1 VTATS
6 GVDAPA
12 TVRLAEVLA
21 ALSLATDAGNGF
33 PLEKSLRN
41 AVIAVRLGARLDL
54 EARPLSDVFYVALL
68 RSIGCTAYAHETA
81 ALLGG
86 DDVAFHPL
94 YEQLELGHP
103 GRMALDVVTGMGA
116 WARPATRARS
126 VVRFIAVGPRKGR
139 EAAASACEVSV
150 SLARRLGLSPSVAG
164 GLDQV
169 YERWDGRG
177 GALALRGE
185 AVCLAARIT
194 HLAEIAGIALL
205 DGGAAAARDAVAG
218 RRGGHFDPHVADAF
232 AGCADEVLEG
242 LESDDMLEA
251 ALAAE
256 PPPRA
261 AFPRGDLERF
271 TAAFGDFADLKSPWT
286 PGHSTRVAELAG
298 AAASD
303 GERDPLVLAG
313 HLHDL
318 GRAAVPNGI
327 WDKPHR
333 LGAAGWERV
342 RLHPYY
348 TERILA
354 RAGAFAALAPLAGAH
369 HERLDGSGYH
379 RGLWAASLT
388 RPMRVL
394 GAADVYAAMTAD
406 RPHRPA
412 LAPDAA
418 ARTLRAEAAA
428 GRLCADAAE
437 AVLEAAGHAPDRRR
451 AHPCDLTD
459 REVEV
464 LRLLA
469 RGLTNKQIAAQLVV
483 SPRTVQHHV
492 AHIYPKIGRRTRAG
506 AAMFAM
512 EHGLAGD
519 DPA

>member
-41 AVIAVRLGARLDL
+41 AVIAVRLGERAGLDP
-54 EARPLSDVFYVALL
+54 RPLSDVFYVALL

-86 DDVAFHPL
+86 DDVAFHAV
-94 YEQLELGHP
+94 YETLDP
-103 GRMALDVVTGMGA
+103 GRPAAMLRDVVTGMGA
-116 WARPATRARS
+116 WAPPAIRARS
-126 VVRFIAVGPRKGR
+126 VARFLAVGARKGR
-139 EAAASACEVSV
+139 EAMASACEVSV
-150 SLARRLGLSPSVAG
+150 SLARRLGLSPGVAE

-177 GALALRGE
+177 GPLGLRGE

-194 HLAEIAGIALL
+194 HVADIAGIALL
-205 DGGAAAARDAVAG
+205 DGGPAAARDAVAA
-218 RRGGHFDPHVADAF
+218 RRGGHFDPRVADAF
-232 AGCADEVLEG
+232 ADCADDVLAG
-242 LESDDMLEA
+242 LDADDMLEA

-256 PPPRA
+256 PAPRA
-261 AFPRGDLERF
+261 AFPRADLERF

-286 PGHSTRVAELAG
+286 LGHSTRVADLAS
-298 AAASD
+298 AAAPD
-303 GERDPLVLAG
+303 GHRDALVLAG

-327 WDKPHR
+327 WDKPKR
-333 LGAAGWERV
+333 LGAAEWERV

-354 RAGAFAALAPLAGAH
+354 RTGAFAALAPLAGAH

-379 RGLWAASLT
+379 RGLQAAALT

-394 GAADVYAAMTAD
+394 AAADAYAAMTAD
-406 RPHRPA
+406 RPYRPA
-412 LAPDAA
+412 LAPAEA
-418 ARTLRAEAAA
+418 ARALHDEAAA
-428 GRLCADAAE
+428 GHLCADAVA
-437 AVLEAAGHAPDRRR
+437 AVLGAAGHAPDRRR
-451 AHPCDLTD
+451 AHPGDLTD

-469 RGLTNKQIAAQLVV
+469 RGLTNKQIAARLVV

-512 EHGLAGD
+512 EHGIAGG
-519 DPA
+519 DPE